1 MGHKQA
7 RQATKAEIKWYQ
19 NSEIYKQTGCIDP
32 VQMHGLLEQDAEAYF
47 GRQVSLLIALYNTII
62 A

>member
-47 GRQVSLLIALYNTII
+47 GRQVSL
-62 A
+62 